1 MLRTQSN
8 NSSSD
13 EIPPLHRETS
23 ILQLL
28 WLVQR
33 DLRVFTHS
41 RKKKKKK
48 RGGEGEKTK
57 KDDKLKDSSAA
68 CKKLMQSP
76 TI

>member
-33 DLRVFTHS
+33 DLRVFTRSH
-41 RKKKKKK
+41 KKKKGK
-48 RGGEGEKTK
+48 E
-57 KDDKLKDSSAA
+57 KDDKLKDSSVA

-76 TI
+76 AI